1 MSRNESYNY
10 ISLLLGIT
18 IINNNNNNFLAYTC
32 RESTACLM
40 FTSFKSVH
48 VTMLMCRG
56 ARDWCHAEGRF
67 RLQYQSIKIFEFDS
81 FKLVVVSFDVL

>member
-18 IINNNNNNFLAYTC
+18 IINNINNNNNFLAYTC

-40 FTSFKSVH
+40 FTSFKSIH
-48 VTMLMCRG
+48 VTILIC
-56 ARDWCHAEGRF
+56 
-67 RLQYQSIKIFEFDS
+67 
-81 FKLVVVSFDVL
+81 